1 MAEKDMAAVRAAKA
15 KKQAMSELTAYVPDD
30 VTNKEQYVQLINQQV
45 LGKDKNGAARPIADL
60 IYFLQV
66 CRTTGLNPFS
76 KQIYAV
82 YRWDSRAGKEVMAI
96 QAGIDGL
103 RSVAE
108 RTGLYAGSDA
118 GTFDYPANPNSKHPV
133 RATVTVYKLNKIT
146 GERMPTTATAQWDEY
161 YPGEKMGAMW
171 NKLPETML
179 EKVAESKALRKAFPN
194 VAQIYTPEEMQQAD
208 PVVGGVTLT
217 GIEGEI
223 AAAQTPKELSAIIQK
238 LPVADRKAII
248 GQVNSRLQELK

>member
-1 MAEKDMAAVRAAKA
+1 MAAVRQA
-15 KKQAMSELTAYVPDD
+15 KKRKKAMSELTAYVPDD

-45 LGKDKNGAARPIADL
+45 LGKDKNGAARPMADL

-103 RSVAE
+103 RAIAE
-108 RTGLYAGSDA
+108 RTGIYAGSDA
-118 GTFDYPANPNSKHPV
+118 GTFDYPSDPNSQYPI

-146 GERMPTTATAQWDEY
+146 GERMPTTATAQWAEY
-161 YPGEKMGAMW
+161 YPGEKLGAMW
-171 NKLPETML
+171 HKLPETML

-194 VAQIYTPEEMQQAD
+194 VAEVYTAEEMQQAD
-208 PVVGGVTLT
+208 ALPGGITLT
-217 GIEGEI
+217 GIEAEI
-223 AAAQTPKELSAIIQK
+223 AAAKTPKEISAIVQK

-248 GQVNSRLQELK
+248 GAVNARLGEL